1 MKFTDEIPH
10 VCCVYKITNTI
21 TNLILIGATTN
32 LNKRINHYRND
43 VYRDNPL
50 KHYNREFLQDIIS
63 YGINSFIVDIIE
75 KYDKN
80 ISNIELKNNE
90 SKYIIQYDSINPN
103 IGYNLRLDING
114 KYICNNSTRIL
125 KSKQLKQQW
134 NNGIRSNHS
143 NIMKEYW
150 KNNTNRKNQQSKFF
164 SDILTQYVYNIYKE
178 NVLIKEH
185 IYYKELVDIGLKS
198 VIGYFAKEDK
208 ILNKN
213 NKDIIRKVAKVV
225 YCKGYKVE
233 RIMINVL
240 KI

>member
-90 SKYIIQYDSINPN
+90 SKYIIQYNSINPN

-134 NNGIRSNHS
+134 KSRS
-143 NIMKEYW
+143 
-150 KNNTNRKNQQSKFF
+150 RKRK
-164 SDILTQYVYNIYKE
+164 IHKI
-178 NVLIKEH
+178 
-185 IYYKELVDIGLKS
+185 LKS
-198 VIGYFAKEDK
+198 KMQGVSDTNASAGG
-208 ILNKN
+208 NQ
-213 NKDIIRKVAKVV
+213 
-225 YCKGYKVE
+225 
-233 RIMINVL
+233 
-240 KI
+240 